1 MSSVSVTPM
10 FRFSLRQR
18 VLLFFGVA
26 LIVLSFSLNYVTA
39 VRDAILDDSTVYWNN
54 LAVSPG
60 KDERI
65 SKLDDA
71 TLVVRSATRPHARL
85 TLFTRDDVGS
95 KPVDLVKD
103 LCGRDSCVYFPLED
117 TRRNGAVADYKS
129 GIPLRIVLM
138 HPLEQGVWL
147 EYKGPP
153 EGYEG
158 FGKLIDTIVTQIQE
172 QLVRGNAT

>member
-1 MSSVSVTPM
+1 M
-10 FRFSLRQR
+10 FQFSLRQR

-26 LIVLSFSLNYVTA
+26 LIVLSLSLNHLTA
-39 VRDAILDDSTVYWNN
+39 VRDAILDDSTVHWNN

-71 TLVVRSATRPHARL
+71 TLVIRNATRPHARL
-85 TLFTRDDVGS
+85 TLFTRDDDGAR
-95 KPVDLVKD
+95 PVDLVKD

-117 TRRNGAVADYKS
+117 ARRNGAVADYKS
-129 GIPLRIVLM
+129 GTPLRIVLM
-138 HPLEQGVWL
+138 HPMDQGVWL

-158 FGKLIDTIVTQIQE
+158 FGKQIDTIVNQIQE
-172 QLVRGNAT
+172 QSVPEKAT

>member
-1 MSSVSVTPM
+1 M
-10 FRFSLRQR
+10 FQFSLRQR
-18 VLLFFGVA
+18 VLLFFGLA
-26 LIVLSFSLNYVTA
+26 LIVLSLSLNHVTA
-39 VRDAILDDSTVYWNN
+39 LRDAILDDSTVYWNN

-71 TLVVRSATRPHARL
+71 TLVIRSATRPHARL
-85 TLFTRDDVGS
+85 TLFTRDDDGTH
-95 KPVDLVKD
+95 PEDLVKD

-117 TRRNGAVADYKS
+117 ARRNGAVADYKS
-129 GIPLRIVLM
+129 GAPLRIVLM

-153 EGYEG
+153 GAYEG
-158 FGKLIDTIVTQIQE
+158 FSKLIDTIVKQSQQQSAPGKST
-172 QLVRGNAT
+172 